1 MYRSGAGSFKGF
13 NNFITSRLKLLIFV
27 AYTNLDYMIKTVLLL
42 LLTFSFIIV
51 FASSNDTIAKTKN
64 YKNTIRWNIT
74 PMAVIG
80 PKSLVLGYERTV
92 SDWQSFSINFGYLEM
107 APMENED
114 GSPIE
119 IFDQNTKG
127 GFDISGDYRFYF
139 KKRNKFKAPDGLYWG
154 PYASYIALWQD
165 ASVNLI
171 DKGAVVNTVFYDG
184 QFSMLSLG
192 VQLGYQFVIKDRFTI
207 DLILMGPSYSYYELD
222 LSLRYEQSIS
232 SDDPFYQE
240 LFKLVSA
247 SNPAL
252 ANFMKKG
259 SIDASGRLKFS
270 YYGFRYGI
278 QFGYRF

>member
-1 MYRSGAGSFKGF
+1 M
-13 NNFITSRLKLLIFV
+13 LK
-27 AYTNLDYMIKTVLLL
+27 TLLL
-42 LLTFSFIIV
+42 LILTLSFTFI
-51 FASSNDTIAKTKN
+51 FGANNDSIPNTKE
-64 YKNTIRWNIT
+64 YKNIIRWNIT
-74 PMAVIG
+74 PMVMVG
-80 PKSLVLGYERTV
+80 PKSLVLGYERTIG
-92 SDWQSFSINFGYLEM
+92 DWQSFSINIGYLEM

-139 KKRNKFKAPDGLYWG
+139 KKKNKYKAPDGLYWG

-171 DKGAVVNTVFYDG
+171 DNDAVVNTIFYNG
-184 QFSMLSLG
+184 KFSMLSIG

-207 DLILMGPSYSYYELD
+207 DLILMGPSYTYYD
-222 LSLRYEQSIS
+222 LNLALKYEQNINP
-232 SDDPFYQE
+232 DDPFYQNLYKIISE
-240 LFKLVSA
+240 T
-247 SNPAL
+247 NPVL
-252 ANFMKKG
+252 ANFIRKG
-259 SIDASGRLKFS
+259 SIDASGRLNFS